1 MDISL
6 RIKLRW
12 QNYPLEELRRQYLT
26 NLTPGMDD
34 HVRRY
39 EELSNELIREL
50 PGELDVA
57 YGNAGPRQT
66 LDIFTPETHNAPVL
80 VFIHGG
86 YWFFNSKD
94 PRRFPAREFIPR
106 GIAWVPVNYRLV
118 PTVSMTEV
126 VADVRN
132 AVKWL
137 FEHAADYGCDPG
149 RIYVSGNSAGGHLTA
164 ELLSDDWP
172 DLYGLPAD
180 VIKGACAISGL
191 FDLEPLLECEPNE
204 KLQLDLEAARRY
216 SPIYHLSQKPTPA
229 IIACGGNESAEFRRQ
244 TRSYAEQREQA
255 GYPVTHMEV
264 AGHDHFSIIGELANP
279 ESPLF
284 RAIIEMIA

>member
-1 MDISL
+1 MN
-6 RIKLRW
+6 W
-12 QNYPLEELRRQYLT
+12 QDYPLEELRRQYLT
-26 NLTPGMDD
+26 NLTPGMGD

-39 EELSNELIREL
+39 EELSDELVRSL

-57 YGNAGPRQT
+57 YGDTGPRQT
-66 LDIFTPETHNAPVL
+66 LDIFTPETNNAPVL

-94 PRRFPAREFIPR
+94 PRRFPAKEFIPR

-137 FEHAADYGCDPG
+137 FEHAADYGCDPE

-164 ELLSDDWP
+164 ELISDDWP
-172 DLYGLPAD
+172 DQYGLPAD
-180 VIKGACAISGL
+180 VVKGACTISGL

-204 KLQLDLEAARRY
+204 KLRLDLEAARRY
-216 SPIYHLSQKPTPA
+216 SPIHHLSRQPTPA

-244 TRSYAEQREQA
+244 TRSYAECRERA

-279 ESPLF
+279 DSPLF

>member
-1 MDISL
+1 MNWRD
-6 RIKLRW
+6 
-12 QNYPLEELRRQYLT
+12 YPLEELRRQYLT
-26 NLTPGMDD
+26 NLTPGMGD

-39 EELSNELIREL
+39 EELSDELVRTM
-50 PGELDVA
+50 PGKLDIA
-57 YGNAGPRQT
+57 YGAAGPRQM
-66 LDIFTPETHNAPVL
+66 LDIFTPDKDGAPIL

-94 PRRFPAREFIPR
+94 PRRFPAREFVPR
-106 GIAWVPVNYRLV
+106 GIAWVPINYRLAPSV
-118 PTVSMTEV
+118 PMSDI

-137 FEHAADYGCDPG
+137 HQHAAEYGCDPD

-172 DLYGLPAD
+172 EQYGLPAD
-180 VIKGACAISGL
+180 VVKGACAISGL
-191 FDLEPLLECEPNE
+191 YELEPLLKCEPNE
-204 KLQLDLEAARRY
+204 KLRLDLESARRY
-216 SPIYHLSQKPTPA
+216 SPIYHLSGQPTPS
-229 IIACGGNESAEFRRQ
+229 IIACGANESAEFRRQ
-244 TRSYAEQREQA
+244 TAAYADILKEA

-284 RAIIEMIA
+284 RAVIGMIA

>member
-1 MDISL
+1 MNWRD
-6 RIKLRW
+6 
-12 QNYPLEELRRQYLT
+12 YPLEELRRQYLT
-26 NLTPGMDD
+26 NLTSGMGN

-39 EELSNELIREL
+39 EELSDDLVRTM
-50 PGELDVA
+50 PGELDVP
-57 YGNAGPRQT
+57 YGAAGPRQM
-66 LDIFTPETHNAPVL
+66 LDIFAPDTDDAPIL

-94 PRRFPAREFIPR
+94 PRRFPAREFVPR
-106 GIAWVPVNYRLV
+106 GIAWVPINYRLA
-118 PTVSMTEV
+118 PTVPMSDI

-137 FEHAADYGCDPG
+137 YRHAAEYGCDPE

-172 DLYGLPAD
+172 EQYGLPAD
-180 VIKGACAISGL
+180 VVKGACAISGL
-191 FDLEPLLECEPNE
+191 YDLEPLLECEPNE
-204 KLQLDLEAARRY
+204 KLRLDLESARRF
-216 SPIYHLSQKPTPA
+216 SPVYHLAGQATPS
-229 IIACGGNESAEFRRQ
+229 IIACGANESTEFRRQ
-244 TRSYAEQREQA
+244 TAAYAGILKEA

-284 RAIIEMIA
+284 RAVIGMIA